1 MGILRIPVL
10 LIFAAFLTSCAAHVP
25 VFETQDDVSVF
36 ETPDN
41 VPTTTA
47 QPDRTPTARVIS
59 ETKKPKPPA
68 TKSAIAESATQHEDT
83 VNSTALN
90 VGSPQKWKKE
100 RAEEERK
107 EQKLKQVIEGIC
119 RGC

>member
-1 MGILRIPVL
+1 VL
-10 LIFAAFLTSCAAHVP
+10 LIFAAFLAGCAAHVP
-25 VFETQDDVSVF
+25 VFETQDDVPVF
-36 ETPDN
+36 ETQDN
-41 VPTTTA
+41 APTTTA

-68 TKSAIAESATQHEDT
+68 TRSSIAVSTTPHEDT
-83 VNSTALN
+83 VNLTAIN
-90 VGSPQKWKKE
+90 VGSPQKWQKE